1 MQARST
7 APNLHTRQQHPGSCS
22 ASANPGSTANTSR
35 NCFCSY
41 RVKSV
46 QQGIEAQE
54 VTASWKIKTNQLK
67 QHLLCCNLALPH
79 TAVTGAHLEIS
90 NSFRSDTFILCGHE
104 NTLKGGNLNQPK
116 VTWSA
121 ELPKAP
127 IPFPAPFSFLW
138 SFTALAPAAVW
149 GCQSSGPRD
158 NSSKPKR
165 LILSSQLRRPNPFSL
180 WPNQRQDYYF

>member
-1 MQARST
+1 MFEVSGVREPVQARST
-7 APNLHTRQQHPGSCS
+7 DPNLHTRQQHSGSCS

-46 QQGIEAQE
+46 SQGIEAQE

-79 TAVTGAHLEIS
+79 TAVTGAHLEVS
-90 NSFRSDTFILCGHE
+90 NSFRSDTFILCGHK
-104 NTLKGGNLNQPK
+104 NTLKGGNLNQAK

-127 IPFPAPFSFLW
+127 VPFPAPFSSCGPSLPW
-138 SFTALAPAAVW
+138 HLQLCGDAKAVVQETTAV
-149 GCQSSGPRD
+149 
-158 NSSKPKR
+158 
-165 LILSSQLRRPNPFSL
+165 
-180 WPNQRQDYYF
+180 NQRD